1 VLALAGLK
9 YLCNTSERK
18 QGGLMITGGEVSGT
32 FDACETKVLLR
43 HRKDG
48 IVLSKCNER
57 KILVYGVVVMFNTW
71 KVSSCQ
77 R

>member
-1 VLALAGLK
+1 
-9 YLCNTSERK
+9 
-18 QGGLMITGGEVSGT
+18 MITGGEVSGT